1 MNTVL
6 VRKVLRDY
14 GWMML
19 AAAALLFAFV
29 IIFVFAATS
38 VNIEQRLDIMQ
49 TPWVRRLISAMIGGD
64 IIDNFTRTGMIAFA
78 FAHPAAWAMLLTFIL
93 TSTSGLIAGEIDR
106 GSFDFVAT
114 LPISRTRIYV
124 TYTIVIAVAVAVL
137 CAAIWAG
144 ACTGLAMIGDT
155 EANVAALAIVGS
167 HLYAACLFVVCL
179 AMAMSGIC
187 NRRLVV
193 AAVCFLYIFYSF
205 VLNVLEA
212 FWPAIRGVGFTSFM
226 HYYSPLPVARDA
238 AWQWSNIGV
247 LLGAGAVVW
256 LIGLVRFVNRDLPGA

>member
-1 MNTVL
+1 MNTTIF
-6 VRKVLRDY
+6 RKALRDY

-19 AAAALLFAFV
+19 VAAALLFAFV

-38 VNIEQRLDIMQ
+38 INIEQRLDVMQ
-49 TPWVRRLISAMIGGD
+49 TPWVRRLISSMIGGD

-93 TSTSGLIAGEIDR
+93 TSTSGLIAGEVDH
-106 GSFDFVAT
+106 GSFDLVAT
-114 LPISRTRIYV
+114 LPISRTRLYV
-124 TYTIVIAVAVAVL
+124 TYSVVVALAVAVM

-144 ACTGLAMIGDT
+144 ACAGLSLIGDH
-155 EANVAALAIVGS
+155 EAGRSVLAIVAA
-167 HLYAACLFVVCL
+167 HLYAACLFVVGL
-179 AMAMSGIC
+179 GMAMSGVC
-187 NRRLVV
+187 NRRLV
-193 AAVCFLYIFYSF
+193 AAGICFLYIFYSF

-212 FWPAIRGVGFTSFM
+212 FWPAIRSIGFSSFM

-238 AWQWSNIGV
+238 AWQWTNIGV
-247 LLGAGAVVW
+247 LLAAGLVVW